1 MSEGGAGWTRQQA
14 HVSAPM
20 QGYTV
25 PMTYVAAVAG
35 ATEGMASYAPVQQ
48 PRPHHAPQVY
58 QKFID
63 DYSWVDDVQDE
74 VLTGDISNG
83 TATEV
88 YHGYSPFGD
97 DEDMQ
102 DDEVVGGIES
112 RDVDEA
118 DATTEDN
125 DGYDR
130 AMDITWDPARAI
142 SAFGEDVFFTEE
154 CEHSPT
160 SFV

>member
-1 MSEGGAGWTRQQA
+1 
-14 HVSAPM
+14 
-20 QGYTV
+20 
-25 PMTYVAAVAG
+25 MTYVAAVAG
-35 ATEGMASYAPVQQ
+35 AAEGMASYAPVQQ
-48 PRPHHAPQVY
+48 PRPHRAPQVY

-63 DYSWVDDVQDE
+63 DYSWVDDAPDE
-74 VLTGDISNG
+74 IATGHSGNG
-83 TATEV
+83 TTAES
-88 YHGYSPFGD
+88 YCEDNSPFGD

-102 DDEVVGGIES
+102 DEEDTDGIELL
-112 RDVDEA
+112 DLNEGQA
-118 DATTEDN
+118 LTEGSDHVQDN

-130 AMDITWDPARAI
+130 ATDPDSDWDPSRAI